1 MVIKKLHSSI
11 FVSIILF
18 IFSLQSCEKKKS
30 VSVEP
35 KKNTLYYSYLDLAE
49 KHLENKKKDSA
60 FFYFNKAKSVCIV
73 DKENTKIIY
82 ALLKMAY
89 IQREV
94 GDYYS
99 TETTATEAISYFQK
113 ETDSQYECSVY
124 SLLGMTYER
133 LFEFDAAINYFNKAY
148 KIADSEVQKTPIK
161 NNIALV
167 YMSKEDY
174 QTAITILLP
183 LKKKD
188 AIVLD
193 NLGYCYFKVGNPIS
207 LDYFNQSLKIKKEA
221 QDDFGMVTSYVHFSE
236 FYAQSN
242 PNLSQKYAEL
252 AYEKASKV
260 NNVNDRLTT
269 LALLIK
275 GSKGNETKK
284 YSENYLRINDS
295 IAKERQKAK
304 NQFAKIKYDSKKEKD
319 ENLILKNQK
328 IENAL
333 QLEQQKNKSLL
344 LTFLTIIGSA
354 FSIFLYYFLKERNKK
369 ENLKTSYDTETRIAK
384 KLHDELANDVYQTLA
399 FAETQDLSSTEN
411 REVLVNN
418 LDTIYSRTRNIS
430 RENSSIETGIQFI
443 PNLKEMMAGFNT
455 NEVNILIN
463 GLDVID
469 WATLETNKKITT
481 YRVLQELLV
490 NMKKHSKCS
499 LAMITFKKNEN
510 KLQIEYSDNGLGAAF
525 EEINLK
531 NGLLNVENRILSI
544 NGSVTFDTK
553 SHKGFKVHIKFP
565 L

>member
-1 MVIKKLHSSI
+1 MILKKLHSPI
-11 FVSIILF
+11 YVLLLF
-18 IFSLQSCEKKKS
+18 FFLQSCEKKKI

-35 KKNTLYYSYLDLAE
+35 KKNPLYSDYINLGE
-49 KHLENKKKDSA
+49 KQLENKKKDSA
-60 FFYFNKAKSVCIV
+60 YFYFNKAKSICVV
-73 DKENTKIIY
+73 GEENNKIIY

-89 IQREV
+89 IQREE

-113 ETDSQYECSVY
+113 ETNTQYECCVY

-133 LFEFDAAINYFNKAY
+133 LFDFDSAIIYFNKAY
-148 KIADSEVQKTPIK
+148 KIANDESQKTPIK

-167 YMSKEDY
+167 YMSREDY
-174 QTAITILLP
+174 QSAITILLP
-183 LKKKD
+183 LRKKD

-193 NLGYCYFKVGNPIS
+193 NLGYCYFKVGNPIG
-207 LDYFNQSLKIKKEA
+207 LDYLNQSLAIKKEA
-221 QDDFGMVTSYVHFSE
+221 QDNFGMTASYIHLSE
-236 FYAQSN
+236 FYAKNN
-242 PNLSQKYAEL
+242 PILAQKYAQL
-252 AYEKASKV
+252 AYEKATKV
-260 NNVNDRLTT
+260 NNVNDRLTSLT
-269 LALLIK
+269 LLIK
-275 GSKGNETKK
+275 GSKENETKK

-295 IAKERQKAK
+295 IIKERQKAK

-319 ENLILKNQK
+319 ENLILKTQK
-328 IENAL
+328 VENAL
-333 QLEQQKNKSLL
+333 QLEQQKNRNL
-344 LTFLTIIGSA
+344 FLVFFTIIGA
-354 FSIFLYYFLKERNKK
+354 IFSVFLFYFSKERNKK

-411 REVLVNN
+411 REFLVNN

-443 PNLKEMMAGFNT
+443 PNLKEMMASFNT

-469 WATLETNKKITT
+469 WATLETNKKIIV

-510 KLQIEYSDNGLGAAF
+510 KLKIDYSDNGLGAAF
-525 EEINLK
+525 DEINLK
-531 NGLLNVENRILSI
+531 NGLQNVENRILAI
-544 NGSVTFDTK
+544 NGSITFDTK
-553 SHKGFKVHIKFP
+553 SHKGFKVQIKFP